1 MQSILASV
9 AAEGQLWCG
18 VWLVPQAFRS
28 SCWDVLL
35 VFRWQIV
42 GSRCGV
48 VCVWVGLL
56 EKVFALFFYLCVLPL
71 NEMTGSS
78 SKKIG
83 KKKKKKGPTSQPTQP
98 N

>member
-1 MQSILASV
+1 
-9 AAEGQLWCG
+9 
-18 VWLVPQAFRS
+18 
-28 SCWDVLL
+28 
-35 VFRWQIV
+35 
-42 GSRCGV
+42 
-48 VCVWVGLL
+48 VGLL